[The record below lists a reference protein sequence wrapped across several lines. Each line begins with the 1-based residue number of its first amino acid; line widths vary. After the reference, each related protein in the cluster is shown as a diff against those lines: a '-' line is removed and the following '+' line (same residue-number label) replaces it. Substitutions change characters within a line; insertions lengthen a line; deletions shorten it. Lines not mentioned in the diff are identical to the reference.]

1 MVTQTKNNSNRQRD
15 LLPMILLLLLGFALR
30 VWRLDAIALRGDE
43 GFTMIVWL
51 ESLRDV
57 LGPMAGTE
65 PHPPVAVLSI
75 FGWTRL
81 VGETEF
87 AARYLSVL
95 AGTVTIAALYGMGRQ
110 LLDRQTGVL
119 AAFLWAINPYQIWF
133 AQDLRS
139 NALWIAF
146 SAVATLALLR
156 VLRSPRRAGMWVLY
170 AIMMA
175 LGLYTFYLELFVLA
189 AHNLFA
195 LFEIIKRRLRL
206 HTWVIVQA
214 GIGALL
220 APWFLQPR
228 LYSGGYSPTA
238 GPVNLPWTFQAFV
251 FGETLPAPLQSMP
264 QQPELGG
271 LAAWLAIGLIA
282 AGLIIIWRY
291 QERSTALFVTLYALL
306 PVALLAAVEW
316 ISRSGYYRPR
326 YAASSTP
333 GWVLILALGIITAS
347 RQIDRHGLKRM
358 VTGAAVIGITLICML
373 GLWDY
378 YLVPAYAKA
387 PPWRDLM
394 EAFDAQVYPGDLIIR
409 NYPDQSFEYYYH
421 GEADVVLLPADPEV
435 DPIPELENLADQYET
450 IWFVPQPSVW
460 DSDQVVGGW
469 LNDHRQMVS
478 EQFAGSFHLQQ
489 FAAYEASPDEVINP
503 INVRFGDF
511 VTLVGCRMTPI
522 DVGSLHPGD
531 TITIELFWQP
541 EQQTDIDLT
550 VFMHLIG
557 PPQADGSPLWTA
569 GDHPPQYGRS
579 STTAWPVE
587 TLLRDP
593 YLLVIPE
600 SAPAGTYT
608 VTVGFYDPASGERVE
623 DVSPGDGLIGPGA
636 LRLFEVVLEPEP

>member
-1 MVTQTKNNSNRQRD
+1 MVTQTKNNLFNRWGW
-15 LLPMILLLLLGFALR
+15 LPVLLLLLLGFALR
-30 VWRLDAIALRGDE
+30 VWRLDASSLRGDE

-65 PHPPVAVLSI
+65 PHPPAAVLSI
-75 FGWTRL
+75 YGWTRL
-81 VGETEF
+81 AGETEF

-95 AGTVTIAALYGMGRQ
+95 AGTVTIAALYGMGQ
-110 LLDRQTGVL
+110 LLLDRQAGFL

-156 VLRSPRRAGMWVLY
+156 ALRSPRRAGMWTLY
-170 AIMMA
+170 AIMMT

-195 LFEIIKRRLRL
+195 LIQIIKRRLKLR
-206 HTWVIVQA
+206 TWVIVQA

-271 LAAWLAIGLIA
+271 LAAWLAVGLIA
-282 AGLIIIWRY
+282 AGLIAIWRY
-291 QERSTALFVTLYALL
+291 RERPAALFVTLYALL

-316 ISRSGYYRPR
+316 ILKSGYYRPR

-333 GWVLILALGIITAS
+333 GWVLILALGIVTAS
-347 RQIDRHGLKRM
+347 RQIDRRWLKQT
-358 VTGAAVIGITLICML
+358 VTGISVIGITLITLL
-373 GLWDY
+373 GLWNY
-378 YLVPAYAKA
+378 YLVPAYAKS

-394 EAFDAQVYPGDLIIR
+394 AAFDAQVYPGDLIIR

-421 GEADVVLLPADPEV
+421 GAAEAVLLPADPDV
-435 DPIPELENLADQYET
+435 DPIPALESLAVQYRT

-460 DSDQVVGGW
+460 DPDQAVGRW

-478 EQFAGSFHLQQ
+478 DQFVGSFHLQQ
-489 FAAYEASPDEVINP
+489 FSAYEASPDDVINATG
-503 INVRFGDF
+503 VRFGDF
-511 VTLVGCRMTPI
+511 ALLAGYRTTPI
-522 DVGSLHPGD
+522 EVDALHPGD
-531 TITIELFWQP
+531 TLTIELFWQP
-541 EQQTDIDLT
+541 EQQVDTDLT

-557 PPQADGSPLWTA
+557 PPQADGSPLWAA

-579 STTAWPVE
+579 NTTAWPVGA
-587 TLLRDP
+587 LLHDP
-593 YLLVIPE
+593 YQLVIPQD
-600 SAPAGTYT
+600 APAGTYT
-608 VTVGFYDPASGERVE
+608 VAVGFYNPTSGERVE
-623 DVSPGDGLIGPGA
+623 EVSPGDGLIGPGA
-636 LRLFEVVLEPEP
+636 VRLFEVQIEPDQ

>member
-1 MVTQTKNNSNRQRD
+1 MVTQTRNNKGWQRD

-30 VWRLDAIALRGDE
+30 VWRLDASSLRGDE

-65 PHPPVAVLSI
+65 PHPPAAVLSI
-75 FGWTRL
+75 YGWTRL

-87 AARYLSVL
+87 AVRYLSVL
-95 AGTVTIAALYGMGRQ
+95 AGTVTIAALYGMGR
-110 LLDRQTGVL
+110 LLLNRQAGFL

-156 VLRSPRRAGMWVLY
+156 APRSPRRVGLWVLY
-170 AIMMA
+170 AIMMT

-195 LFEIIKRRLRL
+195 LFQIVRRRLKLR
-206 HTWVIVQA
+206 TWVIVQA

-238 GPVNLPWTFQAFV
+238 GPVNLPWAFQSFV

-282 AGLIIIWRY
+282 AGLVVIWRY
-291 QERSTALFVTLYALL
+291 RERSTALFVTLYALL
-306 PVALLAAVEW
+306 PVALLSAVEW
-316 ISRSGYYRPR
+316 ILQSGYYRPR

-333 GWVLILALGIITAS
+333 GWVLILALGIVS
-347 RQIDRHGLKRM
+347 VSQQIDRRGLKRA
-358 VTGAAVIGITLICML
+358 VTGVLLIGITLIYVM
-373 GLWDY
+373 GLWNY

-394 EAFDAQVYPGDLIIR
+394 AAFEAQVYPDDLIIR

-421 GEADVVLLPADPEV
+421 GEAEAVLLPADPEV
-435 DPIPELENLADQYET
+435 DPIPELERLDDRYGT
-450 IWFVPQPSVW
+450 IWFVPQPSIW
-460 DSDQVVGGW
+460 DPDQVVGDW
-469 LNDHRQMVS
+469 LAGQRQMVS
-478 EQFAGSFHLQQ
+478 EQFVGSFHLQQ
-489 FAAYEASPDEVINP
+489 FSAYEAQPGDVISEVD
-503 INVRFGDF
+503 VRFGDF
-511 VTLVGCRMTPI
+511 VLLAGCRTTPI
-522 DVGSLHPGD
+522 DASTLHPGD
-531 TITIELFWQP
+531 TLTVELFWQP
-541 EQQTDIDLT
+541 EQQTDVDLT

-557 PPQADGSPLWTA
+557 PPQADGNPLWAA

-579 STTAWPVE
+579 NTTAWPVGA
-587 TLLRDP
+587 LLRDP
-593 YLLVIPE
+593 YQLAIPE
-600 SAPAGTYT
+600 NAPAGTYT
-608 VTVGFYDPASGERVE
+608 VAVGFYDPASGERVE
-623 DVSPGDGLIGPGA
+623 EVSPGNGLIGPGA
-636 LRLFEVVLEPEP
+636 LRLFEVVVEAEP

>member
-1 MVTQTKNNSNRQRD
+1 MVTQTKNKMIDRRD

-30 VWRLDAIALRGDE
+30 VWRLDASSLRGDE

-51 ESLRDV
+51 ESLNKV

-65 PHPPVAVLSI
+65 PHPPAAVLSI
-75 FGWTRL
+75 YGWTRL

-95 AGTVTIAALYGMGRQ
+95 AGAVTIAAIYGMGRN
-110 LLDRQTGVL
+110 LLDRQTGFL

-156 VLRSPRRAGMWVLY
+156 ALRSPRRAGTWLLY
-170 AIMMA
+170 MIMMT

-189 AHNLFA
+189 AHNLYA
-195 LFEIIKRRLRL
+195 LFEIIRRRLKLR
-206 HTWVIVQA
+206 TWVVVQA

-238 GPVNLPWTFQAFV
+238 GPVNLPWTFQSFV
-251 FGETLPAPLQSMP
+251 FGETLPSPFQSMP

-271 LAAWLAIGLIA
+271 LAAWLAVGLIA
-282 AGLIIIWRY
+282 AGMIVIWRY
-291 QERSTALFVTLYALL
+291 RERSAALFVTLYALL
-306 PVALLAAVEW
+306 PVILLSAVEW
-316 ISRSGYYRPR
+316 ILKSGYYRPR

-333 GWVLILALGIITAS
+333 GWVLILALGIVTVS
-347 RQIDRHGLKRM
+347 RQIDRRWLKRT
-358 VTGAAVIGITLICML
+358 VTGMTVIGITLIYLL
-373 GLWDY
+373 GLWNY

-394 EAFDAQVYPGDLIIR
+394 AAFDEQVYRGDLVIR

-421 GEADVVLLPADPEV
+421 NAAEAVLLPADPEV
-435 DPIPELENLADQYET
+435 DPIPELERLAGQYGT
-450 IWFVPQPSVW
+450 IWFVPQPSIW
-460 DSDQVVGGW
+460 DPDQVVGGW
-469 LNDHRQMVS
+469 LAENRQMVS
-478 EQFAGSFHLQQ
+478 EEFIGTFHVQQ
-489 FAAYEASPDEVINP
+489 FASYEASPDEVIHTTG
-503 INVRFGDF
+503 VHFGDF
-511 VTLVGCRMTPI
+511 ALLEGYRTMPI
-522 DVGSLHPGD
+522 EVDTLHPGD
-531 TITIELFWQP
+531 TLTIELFWQP

-557 PPQADGSPLWTA
+557 PPQTDGNPLWAA
-569 GDHPPQYGRS
+569 GDHPPQNGRS
-579 STTAWPVE
+579 NTTVWQVG

-593 YLLVIPE
+593 YQLVIPE
-600 SAPAGTYT
+600 SALAGTYT
-608 VTVGFYDPASGERVE
+608 VAVGFYDPVGGGRIE

-636 LRLFEVVLEPEP
+636 LRLFELQIRDQ